1 MKVILPFILMIF
13 ALSATA
19 ESALNEV
26 SPEIRELIFLSQ
38 KPCNEVNSLPESR
51 SAIIISGLINNR
63 ESIKSMDK
71 AELDDFINNVRKLC
85 SAFPNQSF
93 YDLVNY
99 SK

>member
-1 MKVILPFILMIF
+1 M
-13 ALSATA
+13 SASA
-19 ESALNEV
+19 ESALNEA

-51 SAIIISGLINNR
+51 LKIIIAGLINHR
-63 ESIKSMDK
+63 EKIKPMN
-71 AELDDFINNVRKLC
+71 EEQLDQFINNVRKLC